1 MLIQSFRKIAGAHPV
16 GVGWTG
22 HTPPGRVFV
31 VNPAKDAFMGD
42 KGDLTSEKG
51 ALIADIDAHP
61 GFHVREIVFLQ
72 DGRRLG
78 EPRPL
83 TPEPKP

>member
-1 MLIQSFRKIAGAHPV
+1 LAFAGAHAV

-31 VNPAKDAFMGD
+31 INPAKGASLADAGALMADG
-42 KGDLTSEKG
+42 GAWMAEKG
-51 ALIADIDAHP
+51 ALMGEIDAHL

-78 EPRPL
+78 EP
-83 TPEPKP
+83 